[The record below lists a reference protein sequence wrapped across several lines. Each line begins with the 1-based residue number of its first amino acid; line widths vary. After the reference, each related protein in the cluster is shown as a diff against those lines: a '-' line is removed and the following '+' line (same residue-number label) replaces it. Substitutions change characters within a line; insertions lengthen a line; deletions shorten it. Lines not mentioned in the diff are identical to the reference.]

1 MELINY
7 ILFGF
12 TDWREVK
19 MKLSTADVKIHF
31 SDALENVAST
41 ERLFL
46 LTAFANMATSRKE
59 SDRDFIEHVCLELVD
74 IGFLTASTFETCC
87 KGARDML
94 ANVAMIHPW
103 ILSFLVRQMDKTDN
117 LMGLGKVFF
126 SSLILVNCFKMYN
139 QNLNFT

>member
-1 MELINY
+1 
-7 ILFGF
+7 
-12 TDWREVK
+12 
-19 MKLSTADVKIHF
+19 
-31 SDALENVAST
+31 
-41 ERLFL
+41 
-46 LTAFANMATSRKE
+46 
-59 SDRDFIEHVCLELVD
+59 
-74 IGFLTASTFETCC
+74 LTASTFETCC